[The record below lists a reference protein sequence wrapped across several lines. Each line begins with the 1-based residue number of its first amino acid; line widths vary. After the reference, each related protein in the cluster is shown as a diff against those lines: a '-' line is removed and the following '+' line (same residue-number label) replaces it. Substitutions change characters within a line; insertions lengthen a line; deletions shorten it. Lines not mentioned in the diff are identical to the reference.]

1 MAVGQPVFTS
11 DLFRAIMPA
20 GGPRVHLSLQ
30 VRPDI
35 PAYHFPP
42 INPGGT
48 SGNFRDELERPFKLS
63 PLGASVRLADYE
75 LVCAA
80 AEHIFTPI
88 VQSI

>member
-1 MAVGQPVFTS
+1 
-11 DLFRAIMPA
+11 MPA
-20 GGPRVHLSLQ
+20 EDLGYISSLQ